1 MRAMSDYLRDVAIP
15 PRPQH
20 GKPNPTPA
28 IMRTCTMGLL
38 GLALVLGAHP
48 AAAQEDFS
56 PSPLQSAMDLL
67 GLSEDEPKP
76 EINYRER
83 SPLVVPPGG
92 KLETLPTPQESA
104 YKRNPAWPKDPDV
117 ARRKREAE
125 DRNKPII
132 RDDPGRPLMPS
143 ELNKGRKNAG
153 IFGIGLGNGSP
164 SGDSSVSKRLLPSDL
179 GFSGWLNPSSKE
191 PVAFAGEP
199 ERENLT
205 QPPPGYQ
212 TPAPNAPYGVVEGT
226 KPTGL
231 DFTNPFRTN
240 MSD

>member
-15 PRPQH
+15 PRHPY
-20 GKPNPTPA
+20 GKPNRSSFLLRA
-28 IMRTCTMGLL
+28 CSMGLV
-38 GLALVLGAHP
+38 GLALLLAARP
-48 AAAQEDFS
+48 AAAQEDFN
-56 PSPLQSAMDLL
+56 PSPLRSAMDLL

-76 EINYRER
+76 EIEYRER

-92 KLETLPTPQESA
+92 KLETLPNPQESA
-104 YKRNPAWPKDPDV
+104 YKQDPAWPKDPDV

-125 DRNKPII
+125 ERNKPII

-143 ELNKGRKNAG
+143 ELNKGHKNG
-153 IFGIGLGNGSP
+153 IFGIGLGNGST
-164 SGDSSVSKRLLPSDL
+164 SGDSSISKRLLPSDL
-179 GFSGWLNPSSKE
+179 GFAGWLNPSSKE
-191 PVAFAGEP
+191 PAAFTGEP

-212 TPAPNAPYGVVEGT
+212 TPAPNAPYGVIEET
-226 KPTGL
+226 KPTGIG
-231 DFTNPFRTN
+231 FKNPFRTN